1 MRRRSLSLVLFAL
14 TSACGPEE
22 TGTPPLPM
30 GKVPPTLT
38 RRVRGRT
45 LEEWLGRAEAPEAA
59 LRSEA
64 PWALVELSSEP
75 AVLLPVLER
84 LVGDPSPDV
93 RHAAL
98 VASGRVPG
106 ELGARLDAALLEAL
120 TSRERGLALAA
131 AAALLERGERSTP
144 GLARALAEGSEE
156 QAREAARLLGE
167 MGPAALAAA
176 PALARALGSAPIA
189 VRLNAGRALERLGAL
204 ALPALG
210 EALSAAD
217 AEGSLA
223 LLELIRAQRGRAVV
237 VLAPLLQA
245 LSKAEPDTMRFAEET
260 LVVIGAPALEALET
274 LAAAGTGASAAAA
287 RVAARIREALPR

>member
-1 MRRRSLSLVLFAL
+1 MRRRPLSLILFAL
-14 TSACGPEE
+14 AAACGSEQ
-22 TGTPPLPM
+22 TAAPPLPM

-45 LEEWLGRAEAPEAA
+45 LEEWLGRAQAPEAA

-84 LVGDPSPDV
+84 LIGDPSPDV
-93 RHAAL
+93 RHAVL
-98 VASGRVPG
+98 VALGRVPG
-106 ELGARLDAALLEAL
+106 ELGMRLETALFEAL

-131 AAALLERGERSTP
+131 AGALLERGERSTP
-144 GLARALAEGSEE
+144 GLARVLAEGPEQ

-167 MGPAALAAA
+167 LGPAALAAA

-189 VRLNAGRALERLGAL
+189 VRLNAGRALERLGAA

-210 EALSAAD
+210 EALPAAD

-223 LLELIRAQRGRAVV
+223 LLELIRAQRRRALV
-237 VLAPLLQA
+237 VLDPLLRA
-245 LSKAEPDTMRFAEET
+245 LSSAEPDTARLAEEV
-260 LVVIGAPALEALET
+260 LFVVGAPALEALGT
-274 LAAAGTGASAAAA
+274 LAATGTGASAAAA
-287 RVAARIREALPR
+287 RVAARIRETLPR